1 MTNFKNKLDA
11 KDGLG
16 IALQQIQPPSWVKK
30 ATPPDFLRHMA
41 RHHTTPSTQPYPKSP
56 HSVWQ
61 GFLQIWQ
68 DMMPLAPAQSLAG
81 LFAVLLV
88 GGWMGFGT
96 LQIPNENVSPQSSS
110 MQENTDMMIGF
121 VVSLDDFLN

>member
-16 IALQQIQPPSWVKK
+16 LALQQIQPPNWVEK
-30 ATPPDFLRHMA
+30 ATSPDFLRHMA
-41 RHHTTPSTQPYPKSP
+41 RHQATSSPS

-61 GFLQIWQ
+61 GFLQGWQ
-68 DMMPLAPAQSLAG
+68 DMMPLAPVQSLAG
-81 LFAVLLV
+81 LFAVLLI

-96 LQIPNENVSPQSSS
+96 LPIPNENASPSQPS